1 MLLNQLERQLRR
13 LMMHTKHWAVAA
25 MSPTSLSLLYNHT
38 RWLSNKLF
46 WLYRLKEFYHLF
58 DKSYYTFVCTEKK
71 KCRVDV
77 YTYISR
83 LVHYPMPRW
92 STVDTSVEV
101 PLTASFSILIKS
113 SKGYLHLF
121 LTAPFSQK

>member
-71 KCRVDV
+71 NAELMFIHTFQDSFIIQCQDGVLLIHLWRCR
-77 YTYISR
+77 SQ
-83 LVHYPMPRW
+83 HP
-92 STVDTSVEV
+92 
-101 PLTASFSILIKS
+101 
-113 SKGYLHLF
+113 F
-121 LTAPFSQK
+121 LS